1 MKCFTVNIFLTL
13 SATGLDLDDPA
24 GNFESFMRTRGDSAG
39 EEVHPESASGPIQW
53 ETPNETSWNCFRK
66 TVEGAR

>member
-1 MKCFTVNIFLTL
+1 
-13 SATGLDLDDPA
+13 LDIDDPA